1 MIATTLKALRR
12 GSQFYLQG
20 TLRLAFPR
28 VRSPDVATRQSQ
40 LTTDLST
47 PKGWKAELALLADL
61 QRMA

>member
-40 LTTDLST
+40 LTTDSST
-47 PKGWKAELALLADL
+47 PKG
-61 QRMA
+61 